1 MNRSISNKIL
11 FAIALLSLFSACK
24 ARKVAS
30 RTKAPLSAN
39 SNRLKERLQA
49 IERAQVDFDTYSIK
63 AKADFMMDGKSNS
76 ASMSIRM
83 QKDQVIWASVT
94 VLAGLE
100 VARVMITPDSLKI
113 LNRFEGTYT
122 AKPFSFIHQ
131 FTNPELDFKS
141 LQAMLVG
148 NPEIRWMS
156 DTVGVELT
164 GGRTHYRGKAISLLC
179 DYQFDENGKLVQGKL
194 VDERNAQNLT
204 IDYSRF
210 TGLLEKEIP
219 QTIHIRSQANNQ
231 TIALDLD
238 YVKIDV
244 NEPVS
249 FPFVVPKRFSG
260 KN

>member
-1 MNRSISNKIL
+1 MNRSISSKIL
-11 FAIALLSLFSACK
+11 FCLVLLSLFSACK
-24 ARKVAS
+24 VRKVAS
-30 RTKAPLSAN
+30 RTKEPLSVT
-39 SNRLKERLQA
+39 SNRLSERLQV
-49 IERAQVDFDTYSIK
+49 IEGARVNFDTYSIK
-63 AKADFMMDGKSNS
+63 AKADFIMDGKSNS

-141 LQAMLVG
+141 LQAMLLG

-156 DTVGVELT
+156 DTAGVAFVGA
-164 GGRTHYRGKAISLLC
+164 RTHYRGKTKSLLC
-179 DYQFDENGKLVQGKL
+179 DYQFDENAKLVQGKL
-194 VDERNAQNLT
+194 LDERNAQNLT

-210 TGLLEKEIP
+210 ANLLEKEIP
-219 QTIHIRSQANNQ
+219 QTIQIRSQTNNQ
-231 TIALDLD
+231 TIVLDLD

-249 FPFVVPKRFSG
+249 FPFVIPKRFSG